1 MCKQLLL
8 IFLVITLLAAC
19 KKSDDDNL
27 FGASPD
33 TRLNDTLNKYQ
44 KILSGAAHGW
54 KGFVFPKGLD
64 HGVFAFYFKFND
76 SNRVQ
81 MFADYDST
89 SSVTMKESS
98 YRLKALQQPSLLFDS
113 YSYIHIL
120 SDPDAAVNGGVY
132 GEGLSSDFEFS
143 IDGMSGD
150 TIKLTGRFH
159 GSKAMIIKATAEEE
173 AAYYNKKSNR
183 LIDNIAKYL
192 TYFKRFTSGEM
203 GYDIAVNLFTRSV
216 KFSWIDESG
225 VEHVEITGFYY
236 TQDGVAFY
244 PAVNGSIT
252 ALNNLTWS
260 PSTTTLN
267 FTVNGVAGTIK
278 ETAKPLVVDKAAPQ
292 AWYNAAIGSSWESVT
307 GFHVNGVDDA
317 YGIQGL
323 PDYYVLLFYPQFGT
337 SSGINYDLL
346 GFVVYDGVTRPY
358 IAYGPAFRAPI
369 YTADGRVIFSYL
381 GDLGTYPDDATPIIN
396 TIIKISEGTG
406 YYLVQTGSASYD
418 MVNAK
423 NGKAWISWN

>member
-1 MCKQLLL
+1 MRKQLLF
-8 IFLVITLLAAC
+8 IFLTITVLAAC

-44 KILSGAAHGW
+44 KILSGAEHGW
-54 KGFVFPKGLD
+54 KGLVLPDGLD

-81 MFADYDST
+81 MFADYDSV
-89 SSVTMKESS
+89 SSITMKESS

-132 GEGLSSDFEFS
+132 GEGLYSDFEFS

-150 TIKLTGRFH
+150 TMKLTGRFH

-173 AAYYNKKSNR
+173 AAYYGKQSNR
-183 LIDNIAKYL
+183 LIDNIDKYL
-192 TYFKRFTSGEM
+192 TYFKRLTTG
-203 GYDIAVNLFTRSV
+203 GVNYDIAFNIFTRSA

-225 VEHVEITGFYY
+225 AEHVEITGFYY
-236 TQDGVAFY
+236 TPDGVAFY

-252 ALNNLTWS
+252 AFNNVTWS
-260 PSTTTLN
+260 PSTTTLS
-267 FTVNGVAGTIK
+267 FTVNGSAGTIK
-278 ETAKPLVVDKAAPQ
+278 EIAKPTVIDKTAPK
-292 AWYNAAIGSSWESVT
+292 AWYNAVIGSYWQSVT

-317 YGIQGL
+317 YGIQTL
-323 PDYYVLLFYPQFGT
+323 PNYYLLLFYPQFGT

-346 GFVVYDGVTRPY
+346 SFVTYDGVTQPS
-358 IAYGPAFRAPI
+358 IEYGPAFSAPN
-369 YTADGRVIFSYL
+369 YTTDGRIVFPYL

-396 TIIKISEGTG
+396 TITKISESTG
-406 YYLVQTGSASYD
+406 FYLVRTGSATYD
-418 MVNAK
+418 MVSAK
-423 NGKAWISWN
+423 DGKAWISWN